1 MTTIRRSEEGPV
13 KDQPMQERR
22 RKLGAILVER
32 GLISENQITQALQQ
46 QRKEYKRFGE
56 ILKDMRFV
64 VESELIKAI
73 AFQLEVDTFDL
84 TAYEPDERLASS
96 IPEEMARRTRS
107 VPVDIVED
115 GEVLI
120 VAVLDPMD
128 VAKLDDLKR
137 LAKLEIEPIIGTRN
151 DIDRAI
157 ERLYGLSAFFKEFG
171 ELSDEEAI
179 EFVQLEEGRED
190 EYNLQE
196 MAEIAEEAPVVKLVN
211 LVIGK
216 ALRDGASDV
225 HIEPSAQFIRIR
237 YRIHGVLIEEE
248 MTPPKH
254 LQSAVVTRIKILSN
268 MDIAEKRIPQDGR
281 FHVRLHGMEV
291 DIRVSSLP
299 TYYGEKVV
307 MRLLETSKDQLRL
320 DKIGFPASSL
330 KVFREMIR
338 RPNGVLLVTG
348 PTGSGKTTTLYS
360 ALSEIN
366 SPEKNIVT
374 VEDPI
379 EYQLEMISQVQTNP
393 RAGLSFATS
402 LRSILRQDPDIIMV
416 GEIRDVETAQIAVQ
430 ASLTGHLVFSTLHTN
445 DAVGAVIRLV
455 EMGVPAYLIANTVA
469 GVLAQR
475 LVRTICKVCREPYE
489 PDTEVIRQIADLD
502 AFEGFTFMKGRGCS
516 ECMSTGYD
524 GQTGIYE
531 LLKVTREIRELIN
544 QNADSTL
551 ITDKARRQGLRVLRE
566 DGLDKVLNG
575 ITTAEE
581 IMRVTHDIEDME
593 EKADTVQKIETES
606 EKVGML

>member
-1 MTTIRRSEEGPV
+1 MTTLRRGKEDPLR
-13 KDQPMQERR
+13 DQPMQERR
-22 RKLGAILVER
+22 RKLGDILVER
-32 GLISENQITQALQQ
+32 GLISETQITQALQQ
-46 QRKEYKRFGE
+46 QQKEYKRFGE
-56 ILKDMRFV
+56 ILRDMRFV
-64 VESELIKAI
+64 IESELIKAI
-73 AFQLEVDTFDL
+73 AFQLGVDTFDL
-84 TAYEPDERLASS
+84 TTYEPEERLADS

-115 GEVLI
+115 GEVLM

-137 LAKLEIEPIIGTRN
+137 LARLEIEPIIGTRN

-179 EFVQLEEGRED
+179 EFVKLEEGQED

-216 ALRDGASDV
+216 ALRDGASDI
-225 HIEPSAQFIRIR
+225 HIEPSAHHLRIR
-237 YRIHGVLIEEE
+237 YRIHGVLIEED
-248 MTPPKH
+248 MTPPKR
-254 LQSAVVTRIKILSN
+254 LQSAVITRIKILSY

-291 DIRVSSLP
+291 DIRVSTLP
-299 TYYGEKVV
+299 TYYGEKIV

-320 DKIGFPASSL
+320 DRIGFPTSSL
-330 KVFREMIR
+330 KVFRDMIR

-379 EYQLEMISQVQTNP
+379 EYQLEMINQVQTNP
-393 RAGLSFATS
+393 RAGLTFANS

-445 DAVGAVIRLV
+445 DAVGAVVRLID
-455 EMGVPAYLIANTVA
+455 MGVPEYLIANTIT

-489 PDTEVIRQIADLD
+489 PDPEIIRQIADVE
-502 AFEGFTFMKGRGCS
+502 FEEFTFMKGRGCS
-516 ECMSTGYD
+516 ECMNTGYS

-531 LLKVTREIRELIN
+531 LLTVTRDIRELIN
-544 QNADSTL
+544 QHAGSTL
-551 ITDKARRQGLRVLRE
+551 ITDTARRQGLRLLRE
-566 DGLDKVLNG
+566 DGLDKVLQN
-575 ITTAEE
+575 ITTVEE
-581 IMRVTHDIEDME
+581 IMRVTQDIEEME
-593 EKADTVQKIETES
+593 EEADTEQKTETES
-606 EKVGML
+606 EKVEML